1 MATAFERVG
10 GDRSVVVARI
20 NGELRDL
27 ATEVTDTDVVEPVS
41 VDMND
46 AQGLQAGQRVR
57 VSPDDT
63 RRGETE
69 GEVVVA
75 SPSRVAVRRSHPSV
89 GEVVIHFPRPGYRV
103 TPL

>member
-1 MATAFERVG
+1 
-10 GDRSVVVARI
+10 VA
-20 NGELRDL
+20 
-27 ATEVTDTDVVEPVS
+27 VDV
-41 VDMND
+41 ND

-75 SPSRVAVRRSHPSV
+75 SPSRIAVRRSHADV
-89 GEVVIHFPRPGYRV
+89 GEVVIHFPRPGYRI
-103 TPL
+103 TAL